1 MSSTLEQQ
9 EKGQQHSASTPH
21 KSNVTD
27 SIQVEPLSSSQV
39 KDEYHALATQTATLD
54 SEDQDDDLDLS
65 SKDDKDTWSDE
76 DAPPE
81 TDDEN
86 SEPQPTQATATAP
99 ANSVRADQNKS
110 TEDVKTAD
118 NATTPKHSN
127 PEDEDDETNTPHFQT
142 YVNLHNEV
150 TLPFKPPS
158 TTKET
163 LTDSPPPR

>member
-1 MSSTLEQQ
+1 MSSTLKQQ
-9 EKGQQHSASTPH
+9 EQDQQHSASTPH

-54 SEDQDDDLDLS
+54 LEDQDDHHNLS
-65 SKDDKDTWSDE
+65 NKDDKDTWSDE

-86 SEPQPTQATATAP
+86 LEPQPEHATAATAP
-99 ANSVRADQNKS
+99 ADGLQADQNKP

-118 NATTPKHSN
+118 NATTPKDSI
-127 PEDEDDETNTPHFQT
+127 PEDEDDETNTPRFQT

-150 TLPFKPPS
+150 RKHPLRTTLHHKRNPH
-158 TTKET
+158 
-163 LTDSPPPR
+163 